1 MPTES
6 ATRKEIID
14 SRLNEA
20 GWNIADRTQVIEEY
34 FVSLAGDSAS
44 VTAPALRSSREF
56 SDYVLLGKNGRPLAV
71 VEAKKSSNTAELGRE
86 QAKQYCYNIQAQH
99 GGELPFCFYTN
110 GHEIFFWNL
119 GDAPPQKVHGFPTRQ
134 DLERLSYLRKHK
146 KPLTDELINT
156 AIAGRDFQLQAI
168 RSVMESIERK
178 RRRFLLVMAT
188 GTGKTRTCIALVDA
202 LSRETITVPS
212 EEGGTR
218 QITITRC

>member
-86 QAKQYCYNIQAQH
+86 QAKQYCYNIQVQH
-99 GGELPFCFYTN
+99 GGEL
-110 GHEIFFWNL
+110 GAH
-119 GDAPPQKVHGFPTRQ
+119 
-134 DLERLSYLRKHK
+134 
-146 KPLTDELINT
+146 
-156 AIAGRDFQLQAI
+156 
-168 RSVMESIERK
+168 
-178 RRRFLLVMAT
+178 RRVYMPR
-188 GTGKTRTCIALVDA
+188 
-202 LSRETITVPS
+202 
-212 EEGGTR
+212 
-218 QITITRC
+218 